1 MVDIFASMADFVIS
15 VLGLSVDTS
24 LGQSVHFFVE
34 DITKIFILIYLSIFI
49 VSLFRA
55 QLDPDKIKHYLSG
68 KAKWYGYVLAV
79 FLGVFTPFCSCSSI
93 PLFLGF
99 VAAGI
104 PFGMA
109 MTFLVSS
116 PLISEIATFM
126 LIGMDGAGPFV
137 AFVYVLVGSVISIIA
152 GYLTDKFN
160 VERFL
165 NLNISPTHKH
175 HHDTSCECGEHNHSS
190 KVLGLIEYANDFA
203 LTTLN
208 SIYLYVILG
217 LIIGSFMH
225 GYIPQDLFIKYLGR
239 DNIFAIPF
247 AVVAGAPIYA
257 NHTAVVPIIQ
267 VLLLKGVPVGTSLVA
282 LMSITA
288 ISIPELVMLKR
299 VFSYKLLAI
308 FVGFLIFAFMLS
320 GYVIN
325 CIV

>member
-1 MVDIFASMADFVIS
+1 MFDIFTMSADFIVS
-15 VLGLSVDTS
+15 VFGLSVDTPFGS
-24 LGQSVHFFVE
+24 AVHFFVE

-55 QLDPDKIKHYLSG
+55 QLDPEKIKHYLSG
-68 KAKWYGYVLAV
+68 KARWYGYVLAV

-99 VAAGI
+99 VTAGI

-109 MTFLVSS
+109 MAFLIAS
-116 PLISEIATFM
+116 PLVSEIATFM

-137 AFVYVLVGSVISIIA
+137 AVVYVLVGSIISIVA

-160 VERFL
+160 IERFL
-165 NLNISPTHKH
+165 KFKKVISSHQHK
-175 HHDTSCECGEHNHSS
+175 DISCECGDHSHSS
-190 KVLGLIEYANDFA
+190 KLLGLIEYANDFA
-203 LTTLN
+203 LATLK

-217 LIIGSFMH
+217 LLIGAFMH

-239 DNIFAIPF
+239 DNVFAIPF
-247 AVVAGAPIYA
+247 AVIAGVPMYA

-267 VLLLKGVPVGTSLVA
+267 VLLLKGVPVGTALVA

-288 ISIPELVMLKR
+288 ISIPEMIMLRKI
-299 VFSYKLLAI
+299 FSYKLLAMFI
-308 FVGFLIFAFMLS
+308 GFLIFAFMLS
-320 GYVIN
+320 GYIIN
-325 CIV
+325 FIV